1 MNMELYLTILE
12 TSVKHLDKLAVL
24 LESQN
29 ATYHCRED
37 AADAER
43 IKGVLQEI
51 LLTANKLEVST
62 KSLIPYED

>member
-12 TSVKHLDKLAVL
+12 TSVKHLDKLATL

-29 ATYHCRED
+29 ASYQCRGDGE
-37 AADAER
+37 DAER

-62 KSLIPYED
+62 KSVMPYED

>member
-1 MNMELYLTILE
+1 MNMELYITILE

-29 ATYHCRED
+29 ATYRCRED
-37 AADAER
+37 AADAEQ
-43 IKGVLQEI
+43 IKNILQEI
-51 LLTANKLEVST
+51 LLTVNKLEVST

>member
-1 MNMELYLTILE
+1 MNMELYITILE
-12 TSVKHLDKLAVL
+12 TCVKHLEKLEVL

-29 ATYHCRED
+29 ASYQCCAD
-37 AADAER
+37 AADGER

-62 KSLIPYED
+62 KSVMPYEN